1 MPSHCFLPQSFVKA
15 KGFFPSAPENV
26 KVENLA
32 GDVAENIYSKPWLK
46 AAKNDGRRVVCFAR
60 MANPSSPEAY
70 RLHITSDTLL
80 VSAATAD
87 GFRYAWQTIGQLTSK
102 RGIVCCDVDDAPAY
116 KWRSLMLDVSRHFQP
131 IEFIKKQ
138 VDIMSKYKFNRL
150 HIHLT
155 DAAGWRIE
163 IKRYPWL
170 TKLAAWRP
178 ERTWEGMV
186 EERRTLHRRRFGR
199 RLRRLLHTGPIARSR
214 CLRC

>member
-1 MPSHCFLPQSFVKA
+1 MNTDVFADYLITSYITIYHVFYKNHSMTNKSVKLFFLATCSMMALTSNAQSLLPKPQSFVKA

-46 AAKNDGRRVVCFAR
+46 AAKNDARRVVRFDR

-102 RGIVCCDVDDAPAY
+102 SGIVCCDVDDAPNT
-116 KWRSLMLDVSRHFQP
+116 QP
-131 IEFIKKQ
+131 EAIGGYLPLEK
-138 VDIMSKYKFNRL
+138 
-150 HIHLT
+150 
-155 DAAGWRIE
+155 G
-163 IKRYPWL
+163 
-170 TKLAAWRP
+170 
-178 ERTWEGMV
+178 
-186 EERRTLHRRRFGR
+186 
-199 RLRRLLHTGPIARSR
+199 
-214 CLRC
+214 